1 MERSEKKLIETSGEM
16 NMDSLYIAWRED
28 RRSAAPKALREW
40 VAQYP
45 GQADALMNWAGASP
59 ILDYADKLPADA
71 VGEKRVREI
80 GQNIV
85 AEMRAQY
92 FAPTAVPPV
101 SLAAA
106 AKAQGMRLAEFAR
119 KVGVGL
125 TVASKL
131 DRRLIHAEQVPA
143 ECVRRIAD
151 ALNLT
156 ANQIRA
162 YLQQGPTLAQNA
174 MYRADAAPQV
184 ADKQDFTAAIQSAA
198 DMSEEEKAFWL
209 AEN

>member
-1 MERSEKKLIETSGEM
+1 
-16 NMDSLYIAWRED
+16 MDSLYIAWSED
-28 RRSAAPKALREW
+28 RRNAAPKSLREW

-45 GQADALMNWAGASP
+45 GQADALIHWAGEAP
-59 ILDYADKLPADA
+59 VMDYADKLPADA
-71 VGEKRVREI
+71 AGEKRTREM
-80 GQNIV
+80 GLTLV

-92 FAPTAVPPV
+92 FAPSAVPPI

-131 DRRLIHAEQVPA
+131 DRRLIHAEQIPA

-156 ANQIRA
+156 AAQIRA
-162 YLQQGPTLAQNA
+162 YLQQGPTLAQGA
-174 MYRADAAPQV
+174 MYRADSAPQV
-184 ADKQDFTAAIQSAA
+184 ADKQDFASAIQSAA
-198 DMSEEEKAFWL
+198 DMSEEEKTFWL
-209 AEN
+209 AEHSEEND

>member
-1 MERSEKKLIETSGEM
+1 
-16 NMDSLYIAWRED
+16 MDSLYIAWSAD
-28 RRSAAPKALREW
+28 RQNASPKSLREW
-40 VAQYP
+40 VAQHP
-45 GQADALMNWAGASP
+45 AQAEALIHWAGDAP
-59 ILDYADKLPADA
+59 VIDYADSLRTEAD
-71 VGEKRVREI
+71 GEKQVREI
-80 GQNIV
+80 GRHLV

-92 FAPTAVPPV
+92 FAPSAVPPV

-119 KVGVGL
+119 KIGVGL

-156 ANQIRA
+156 AAQIRA
-162 YLQQGPTLAQNA
+162 YLQQGPTLAQGA
-174 MYRADAAPQV
+174 MYRADSAPQV
-184 ADKQDFTAAIQSAA
+184 ADKQDFAAAIQSAA
-198 DMSEEEKAFWL
+198 DMSETDKAFWL
-209 AEN
+209 AEKAEENQ

>member
-1 MERSEKKLIETSGEM
+1 
-16 NMDSLYIAWRED
+16 MDSLYIAWSED
-28 RRSAAPKALREW
+28 RRNTVPKSLREW

-45 GQADALMNWAGASP
+45 GQADALMNWAADAP
-59 ILDYADKLPADA
+59 VMDYADKLATDA
-71 VGEKRVREI
+71 AGEKRVREI
-80 GQNIV
+80 GFNIV

-92 FAPTAVPPV
+92 FAPSPVPPV

-119 KVGVGL
+119 KVGIGL

-156 ANQIRA
+156 AIQIRA
-162 YLQQGPTLAQNA
+162 YLQQGPTLAQGA
-174 MYRADAAPQV
+174 MYRADSAPQV

-198 DMSEEEKAFWL
+198 DMRDEEKAFWL
-209 AEN
+209 AENSDGER